1 VKPTDFPQKTRVLQ
15 KPPSM
20 NDEECQPLAIH
31 DTGEE
36 LVSRWEPT
44 TEERQQLA
52 AGAPIWLTIVGR
64 GHPPVR
70 LEVSSP
76 WPGEFTSPRAAPAT
90 GPRRPWTA
98 RCGACAVT
106 ADTTVDADY
115 TDVAAPPGWTSP
127 HGTWLCDRCV
137 PVPASPPPEPAERCA
152 CGEVLGD
159 AGWASAPDAP
169 PGHSPKG
176 CAPPEP
182 AEECAEVLTC
192 NDCGHHGRCER
203 EKVRAT
209 VPGWR
214 EKAGD
219 CDARAPAL
227 PQPEESA
234 TTVLTGCQMK
244 DTPETRELVEGR
256 RCAIVTEPILGCP
269 KCHRTWEVCEG
280 VADRLATATAA
291 LRREERDA

>member
-1 VKPTDFPQKTRVLQ
+1 
-15 KPPSM
+15 
-20 NDEECQPLAIH
+20 
-31 DTGEE
+31 
-36 LVSRWEPT
+36 
-44 TEERQQLA
+44 
-52 AGAPIWLTIVGR
+52 
-64 GHPPVR
+64 
-70 LEVSSP
+70 
-76 WPGEFTSPRAAPAT
+76 
-90 GPRRPWTA
+90 
-98 RCGACAVT
+98 
-106 ADTTVDADY
+106 
-115 TDVAAPPGWTSP
+115 
-127 HGTWLCDRCV
+127 
-137 PVPASPPPEPAERCA
+137 
-152 CGEVLGD
+152 VLGD